1 MVGSPITSPK
11 NPDWVNALSAKTE
24 TTTRQAQAR
33 PGSTVPA
40 SVKHFSLP
48 IAGEMRATKA
58 AEPVVNPY
66 DGSIVA
72 TIGVGT
78 SADMN
83 DAIAAAAK
91 EFEEFRS
98 WPRFKRKE
106 VLLGIAALLRE
117 RRDAFIERM
126 IAESG
131 KPRVYSGVEVDRA
144 ISTFTLAAEESTRFG
159 GEVIPLDL
167 SAATVGYTSIVQR
180 FPIGVVGAISP
191 FNFPLNLVAHK
202 LAPAIA
208 VGNTVVLKPPP
219 QAPLSALALA
229 DVCYEAGLPRCAL
242 SVIHCEIP
250 VAEELATDERIALL
264 SFTGSARVGWHLKS
278 IAGKKKVV
286 LELGG
291 NAAAI
296 VASDADLAWAAKRCA
311 VGSFAQAGQV
321 CIKVQRIF
329 VERPVYESFTQLYR
343 NETDA
348 LGVGDPALPT
358 TVVGPMID
366 TANADR
372 VEAWVAEAVMEGAS
386 VVRGAKRTGNVLE
399 PTILTGTQPG
409 MKVEREEVF
418 GPVSTLAPVDSI
430 DEAIRHVNDTRY
442 GLQAGIFTNDV
453 RNIAKAF
460 EELQVGGV
468 IANDYPTLRV
478 DNFPY
483 GGIKDSGFGREGVRY
498 AMEEMTE
505 LKTLVVKYR

>member
-1 MVGSPITSPK
+1 MT
-11 NPDWVNALSAKTE
+11 A
-24 TTTRQAQAR
+24 TTAAAR
-33 PGSTVPA
+33 
-40 SVKHFSLP
+40 VKHYSLP
-48 IAGEMRATKA
+48 IAGELRATKA

-66 DGSIVA
+66 DGSVVA

-83 DAIAAAAK
+83 DAIGAAVKAY
-91 EFEEFRS
+91 EEFRR

-106 VLLGIAALLRE
+106 VLLGIARLLRE
-117 RRDAFIERM
+117 RRDSFIDRM

-131 KPRVYSGVEVDRA
+131 KPRTYSGIEVDRA
-144 ISTFTLAAEESTRFG
+144 ISTFTLAAEEATRFG

-208 VGNTVVLKPPP
+208 VGNSVVLKPPP
-219 QAPLSALALA
+219 QAPLSALGLA
-229 DVCYEAGLPRCAL
+229 ELCYEAGLPRAAL

-264 SFTGSARVGWHLKS
+264 SFTGSAKVGWHLKS
-278 IAGKKKVV
+278 VAGKKKVL

-291 NAAAI
+291 NAAAV
-296 VASDADLAWAAKRCA
+296 VAADADLAWAAKRCA
-311 VGSFAQAGQV
+311 LGSFAQAGQV

-329 VERPVYESFTQLYR
+329 VERPVYEGFAKLYR
-343 NETDA
+343 QETDA
-348 LGVGDPALPT
+348 LGVGDPLLPS

-372 VEAWVAEAVMEGAS
+372 VEAWLAEALKEGA
-386 VVRGAKRTGNVLE
+386 VAVRSAKRNGNVLG
-399 PTILTGTQPG
+399 PTILTNTTPS

-430 DEAIRHVNDTRY
+430 DDAFARVNDTRY
-442 GLQAGIFTNDV
+442 GLQAGVFTNDV
-453 RNIAKAF
+453 RVIAKAF

-483 GGIKDSGFGREGVRY
+483 GGVKDSGFGREGVRY
-498 AMEEMTE
+498 AMEEMTD